1 MASNKLEVSDL
12 DFDDI
17 KLNLKTFLQNQS
29 EFQDYDFEGSGF
41 AILLDLL
48 AYNTHY
54 LGFNANML
62 ANEMY
67 LDSAD
72 IRKNIVSL
80 AKMLGYTPTS
90 AKSPTANI
98 DITIN
103 NGTGATIT
111 MAKGTVFTTTV
122 DGTSYQFVTN
132 AETTIS
138 PLEGVY
144 KFSSV
149 PIFEGTLVTFKHTV
163 DTSDPDQKFLIP
175 SVNADTST
183 LKVSVQNS
191 SSDTTTNTYTLA
203 TGMTS
208 LTSTSKVYFLQE
220 SDDGKFEVYF
230 GDGIV
235 GKSLS
240 DGNIVIFKSC

>member
-1 MASNKLEVSDL
+1 MASNKLTVSDL
-12 DFDDI
+12 DFDNI
-17 KLNLKTFLQNQS
+17 KINLKTFLQGQS

-41 AILLDLL
+41 AVLIDML

-90 AKSPTANI
+90 SKAPSALI
-98 DITIN
+98 DITMN
-103 NGTGATIT
+103 NVTGSPATVT
-111 MAKGTVFTTTV
+111 AAKGTVFTTTV

-138 PLEGVY
+138 PTNGVY
-144 KFSSV
+144 KFESLE
-149 PIFEGTLVTFKHTV
+149 IFEGTLVTF
-163 DTSDPDQKFLIP
+163 
-175 SVNADTST
+175 N
-183 LKVSVQNS
+183 
-191 SSDTTTNTYTLA
+191 
-203 TGMTS
+203 
-208 LTSTSKVYFLQE
+208 
-220 SDDGKFEVYF
+220 
-230 GDGIV
+230 
-235 GKSLS
+235 
-240 DGNIVIFKSC
+240 